1 MYSPALLP
9 SLSPSLPSSPNQID
23 KAEAVFAA
31 LPRERDEFD
40 AYAETIAE
48 QTARAEAE
56 IAALKEELL
65 TERAVRL
72 QREDYEVLGKLA
84 NQYPAKA
91 RTAAGQAKVA
101 AEIEGMEEE
110 KARLMDA
117 VALRKRQLAF
127 VLNAVKDLKEGL
139 EYDLRTEEEKERWL
153 AERAAALAKRK
164 EGGGGGGGEVGGGG
178 GGEEEGE
185 EEEGGEE
192 MQMD

>member
-1 MYSPALLP
+1 M
-9 SLSPSLPSSPNQID
+9 
-23 KAEAVFAA
+23 
-31 LPRERDEFD
+31 PRERDEFD

-127 VLNAVKDLKEGL
+127 VLNAVRDLKEGL
-139 EYDLRTEEEKERWL
+139 DYDLRTEEEKERWL
-153 AERAAALAKRK
+153 AEKAAALAKRK
-164 EGGGGGGGEVGGGG
+164 EGGGAGGAGGEVGGGG
-178 GGEEEGE
+178 DEGEGGED
-185 EEEGGEE
+185 EGGEE

>member
-1 MYSPALLP
+1 M
-9 SLSPSLPSSPNQID
+9 
-23 KAEAVFAA
+23 
-31 LPRERDEFD
+31 PRERDEFD

-56 IAALKEELL
+56 IAALKEELH

-72 QREDYEVLGKLA
+72 QREDYEVLGRLA
-84 NQYPAKA
+84 NQFPAKA

-110 KARLMDA
+110 KARLVDA

-127 VLNAVKDLKEGL
+127 VLNAVRDLREGL
-139 EYDLRTEEEKERWL
+139 DYDLRTEEEKERWL
-153 AERAAALAKRK
+153 TERAAALAKRK
-164 EGGGGGGGEVGGGG
+164 EGGGGGEGGEGG
-178 GGEEEGE
+178 GGEVEGGE
-185 EEEGGEE
+185 EEEVGEE